1 MANSSNQV
9 LAPFSVDLM
18 LDQNRIDY
26 DETRTKLHSTRFS
39 NEENKTRN
47 VFLFLSEKKVD

>member
-9 LAPFSVDLM
+9 LAPFSVDL
-18 LDQNRIDY
+18 LPDKNRDY

>member
-18 LDQNRIDY
+18 PDQNRIDY